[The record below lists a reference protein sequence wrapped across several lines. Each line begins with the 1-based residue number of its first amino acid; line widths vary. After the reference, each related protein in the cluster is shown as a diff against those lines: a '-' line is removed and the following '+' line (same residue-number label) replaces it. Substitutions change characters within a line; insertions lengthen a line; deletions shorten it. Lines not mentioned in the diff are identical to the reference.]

1 MGGTGGSTRDI
12 SRKLSKIRFT
22 QDVIRVEDFLSEDF
36 RQENIV
42 EKVARMSGASKVQ
55 DKESFLSMKN
65 GARVAL
71 GDDASS
77 PHVELEDIDTLERLV
92 QTCKEILDRLSDLQ
106 EDVSQESENL
116 RLALSADHAGCSSR
130 IGKTEVQLNQL
141 KKSLNLLQIQA
152 DDLISF
158 GQNVGTP
165 FVEVQEEKEK
175 ATKLADL
182 LDHLAIFSHCRDL
195 SMLPASF
202 HSDQDIEKSA
212 SIVQALMAA
221 IQSTADIE
229 QYVNKEY
236 VAHDH
241 ENQIGTLGAA
251 WDQLILYLNVLDN
264 RIVSHFDSAADS
276 KDIAAM
282 AYYKRVMDVAHGDF
296 SNGSLLLISRYISR
310 RSIFSSPD
318 DLLGKLDLQG
328 EAGTSAPD
336 QLATTRVHE
345 GFDSNSH
352 VEASRRVTYACNHV
366 LEQIREEVSILEQIF
381 GDDSGKAVS
390 LFVSRVFE
398 ETLYDAVHRAF
409 SKTGFGGENTQ
420 IELRESLRL
429 ICESYRKVHN
439 LADEAC
445 HVISSKAGNDITIQ
459 ELVDS
464 AMGDIIANYPDLERR
479 WHQTLG
485 AATIHQKANN
495 KILEKDIILDLISMN
510 EESVNRCVQ
519 IMPTTKRSSVIKD
532 LFFCGTLPL
541 ESDTMM
547 SLLDYVGRYLM
558 EYLQKLEMRSLQE
571 LENHA
576 LWKDAVIDTL
586 VVKNTVELSFGAI
599 SYAAV
604 SASEIIKCVKEHY
617 KKDIDPLLLPDE
629 NDPWK
634 ALLGLQIGIEDHV
647 AMIFQSIV
655 EFLTSKIGE
664 LLHATQMKSH
674 FLSDGS
680 NTVEIETPTPPCLK
694 VCAILSEVVR
704 CVKAYLVSSNYA
716 SFIHMLVKSLEDTL
730 EAHFLKFYFTQAGA
744 LRLKQDI
751 AAYSLC
757 LGASQVPYSN
767 RAFDDLAAMS
777 NILVVSDL
785 SVHEMVESVL
795 YLGQGRVDRFLQ
807 RRLDR

>member
-36 RQENIV
+36 RHENIV
-42 EKVARMSGASKVQ
+42 EKVARMSGVSKVQ
-55 DKESFLSMKN
+55 DIESFLSMKN
-65 GARVAL
+65 GEGIAM
-71 GDDASS
+71 GDRASS
-77 PHVELEDIDTLERLV
+77 PHVELEDIDTVERLV
-92 QTCKEILDRLSDLQ
+92 QTCKEIMGRLSELQ

-141 KKSLNLLQIQA
+141 EKSLNLLQIQA

-229 QYVNKEY
+229 QYENKQY
-236 VAHDH
+236 DH

-318 DLLGKLDLQG
+318 ELMGKLDLQE
-328 EAGTSAPD
+328 EAGASAPD
-336 QLATTRVHE
+336 ELATRVHE

-381 GDDSGKAVS
+381 GDDSGKAVC

-409 SKTGFGGENTQ
+409 SKTGFGGEHTQ
-420 IELRESLRL
+420 VELRESLRL

-445 HVISSKAGNDITIQ
+445 RVISSKAGNDITIQ

-464 AMGDIIANYPDLERR
+464 AMGDIIANYPVLERQ

-485 AATIHQKANN
+485 TATIHQKANN
-495 KILEKDIILDLISMN
+495 EILEKDIILDLISMN
-510 EESVNRCVQ
+510 EESMNRCVQ
-519 IMPTTKRSSVIKD
+519 IMPTTKRSSFIKH

-558 EYLQKLEMRSLQE
+558 EYLQKLEMRSLKE
-571 LENHA
+571 LENHT
-576 LWKDAVIDTL
+576 LWKDAVIDTQM
-586 VVKNTVELSFGAI
+586 VKNTVELSFGAV
-599 SYAAV
+599 SYAAF

-634 ALLGLQIGIEDHV
+634 ALLGLQIGIEDHI
-647 AMIFQSIV
+647 AIIFQSIV

-664 LLHATQMKSH
+664 LLHATQMKTH
-674 FLSDGS
+674 FLSDGT

-694 VCAILSEVVR
+694 VCAILSEVISR
-704 CVKAYLVSSNYA
+704 VKAYLISSNYA
-716 SFIHMLVKSLEDTL
+716 SFVHMLVKSLEDTL

-777 NILVVSDL
+777 NILVVSNL

-807 RRLDR
+807 CRLDR